1 MHSDHDNK
9 RPGHRRIGAL
19 LLIRNPDGAVLLVK
33 PSYRKHWQLVGGG
46 VRPGELVP
54 HAALREAAEETG
66 LADVGVGDL
75 LAVDHIAANPKSG
88 AAEGFNFILDG
99 GVLASDAPITLPDP
113 APGEE
118 EPELTDWKFV
128 PPNELGDYCNPVQHR
143 RICAALA
150 VLDDPSQRAYL
161 AEGQP
166 VTPYSKPRA

>member
-1 MHSDHDNK
+1 MHIDHNNK

-19 LLIRNPDGAVLLVK
+19 LLIRNPEGDVLLVK
-33 PSYRKHWQLVGGG
+33 PSYRTHWQLVGGG
-46 VRPGELVP
+46 VWTNELVP
-54 HAALREAAEETG
+54 HAALREGFEEIKI
-66 LADVGVGDL
+66 ADLEVGDL
-75 LAVDHIAANPKSG
+75 LAVDHIAANPASG
-88 AAEGFNFILDG
+88 AVEGLNFIFDG
-99 GVLASDAPITLPDP
+99 GVLPNDAPVILPDP

-128 PPNELGDYCNPVQHR
+128 PTNQLGDYCNPVQHS

-150 VLDDPSQRAYL
+150 ALDDPSQRAYL